1 MYIVKA
7 LLERSLVMVV
17 DDEID
22 ILNLFK
28 EVLNLNGINAR
39 TFPNPEG
46 AIEEFEENHSNYK
59 LVISDIRMSPL
70 SGFEFIKKLRD
81 IDPAVKV
88 IFMTAFEVEQD
99 KLRELDTY
107 EFFNKP
113 IKMDNLVQL
122 VKKYV
127 E

>member
-1 MYIVKA
+1 M
-7 LLERSLVMVV
+7 ERSLVMVV

-39 TFPNPEG
+39 TFPNPEV

-59 LVISDIRMSPL
+59 LIISDIRMSTI

-88 IFMTAFEVEQD
+88 IFMTAFEIERD
-99 KLRELDTY
+99 KLKELDTY